1 MDVNPINNL
10 NKLKEQLSINEA
22 YDREM
27 ERLRQ
32 NRINYAQYNKE
43 REKRI
48 AEERKRRNPGE

>member
-1 MDVNPINNL
+1 MDVNPLNNL

>member
-1 MDVNPINNL
+1 MDVNHLNNL

>member
-1 MDVNPINNL
+1 MDVNPLNNL
-10 NKLKEQLSINEA
+10 NNLKEQLSINEA